1 MTTPTPAGVSRRRW
15 QAEIVRLHTVL
26 DRLLAEGPAEPRVLE
41 AGCGSATHVSLP
53 ASARLVGLDVS
64 PEQLERN
71 DLVQEKILGDVQ
83 TYPLPANGFDVVICW
98 ELLEHVPEPLR
109 ALDNLIGTLRPGGLL
124 ILAFPNVLS
133 VKGLVTK
140 LSPHWFHVWFY
151 RQVLGDRLAGGVGR
165 PPFPTCLPL
174 AMAPERICDHARRRG
189 LTLAYVALYE
199 AGKQVRL
206 RQKLWISGWRWRLA
220 RGLVQ
225 AGSLGRVRLDGTD
238 CILVLRRPAQRP
250 IDAPAA
256 GPASAP
262 ATAG

>member
-15 QAEIVRLHTVL
+15 QAEIVRFQPVL
-26 DRLLAEGPAEPRVLE
+26 DRFLTEVAEPRVLE

-53 ASARLVGLDVS
+53 PTAHLVGLDLS

-71 DLVQEKILGDVQ
+71 THIQEKILGDIQ
-83 TYPLPANGFDVVICW
+83 THPLPAGDFDAVICW

-109 ALDNLIGTLRPGGLL
+109 ALDNLIRTLRPGGLL

-151 RQVLGDRLAGGVGR
+151 RRVLGDRLAGGVGR
-165 PPFPTCLPL
+165 PPFPTCLPF

-189 LTLAYVALYE
+189 LTVEYFDLFEAL
-199 AGKQVRL
+199 KQARL
-206 RQKLWISGWRWRLA
+206 RRKLWISGWRWKLA
-220 RGLVQ
+220 KALVS
-225 AGSLGRVRLDGTD
+225 AASFGRVTLEGTD
-238 CILVLRRPAQRP
+238 CIMLLRQPAPTASETATVGRRNGQ
-250 IDAPAA
+250 APA
-256 GPASAP
+256 G
-262 ATAG
+262 